1 MIKVLSW
8 DGHDGSFRL
17 SEKDSSH
24 PIRDISED
32 DVLSIMRLIL
42 EDANSIEMD
51 PKPTD
56 RQNANQAALVIY
68 EELYKQ
74 FDQMV
79 KKRDEVIERIDKQ
92 FERARSYYSQT
103 DIDGLFDESASQE
116 LQPDA

>member
-1 MIKVLSW
+1 
-8 DGHDGSFRL
+8 
-17 SEKDSSH
+17 
-24 PIRDISED
+24 
-32 DVLSIMRLIL
+32 MRLIL

-51 PKPTD
+51 PIPTD

-68 EELYKQ
+68 EELHKQ

-92 FERARSYYSQT
+92 FEHARSYYSQT
-103 DIDGLFDESASQE
+103 DIDGLFDEPAGQE